1 MSDKIMYG
9 SIPPSIKEQIME
21 DLVNRARRGD
31 ELAFYELISNNRGR
45 LYGTAMKYL
54 RNEAQALEA
63 VQEVTCRAYLKLHK
77 LRNPDYFSTWLVRIM
92 INYCLDELRRHK
104 RTLPLEDWDMQ
115 DQSDSADSREVRMD
129 LQVCLKKLKPKY
141 RDVLVLRYY
150 EDMSV
155 KDISAAMKKPE
166 GTIKTWI
173 SRGLDQM
180 RIILN
185 GRDEYVFK

>member
-1 MSDKIMYG
+1 
-9 SIPPSIKEQIME
+9 
-21 DLVNRARRGD
+21 
-31 ELAFYELISNNRGR
+31 
-45 LYGTAMKYL
+45 
-54 RNEAQALEA
+54 
-63 VQEVTCRAYLKLHK
+63 
-77 LRNPDYFSTWLVRIM
+77 
-92 INYCLDELRRHK
+92 
-104 RTLPLEDWDMQ
+104 LPEK
-115 DQSDSADSREVRMD
+115 
-129 LQVCLKKLKPKY
+129 QVCLKKLKPKY